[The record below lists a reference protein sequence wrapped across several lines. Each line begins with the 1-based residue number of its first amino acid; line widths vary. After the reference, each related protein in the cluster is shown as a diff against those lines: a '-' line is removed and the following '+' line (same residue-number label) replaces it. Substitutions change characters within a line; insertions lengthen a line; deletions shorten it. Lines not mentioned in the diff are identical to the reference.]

1 MGGKDL
7 LTIVSKFF
15 RTSLSVDPEGKKD
28 QQHFTKFSSNLSF
41 SEIDV
46 TCYIIIPLYPD
57 KTFLVWSPTN
67 IPLEFWPDKKITGT
81 KNVVN

>member
-1 MGGKDL
+1 M
-7 LTIVSKFF
+7 
-15 RTSLSVDPEGKKD
+15 DPEGKKD
-28 QQHFTKFSSNLSF
+28 QQNFTKFPSNLSF

-46 TCYIIIPLYPD
+46 ACDIIIPLHPD

-81 KNVVN
+81 KKVEN